1 MWRSLIGDH
10 TLCIVPS
17 TVNPRAPSGLIV
29 GRIEVELNRIRPSR
43 GHSRKPLLA
52 RVVAHRRPVFTAG
65 ISARSRT
72 CPLMVVPLRDQGRR
86 LAPALRTARLPATDH
101 GDRQFVKVL
110 GLVPEHGIK
119 GIEKAYA
126 EALGAGFANGDVM
139 AMLARLLDEE
149 IAQIE
154 PARCTSSKLVTS

>member
-1 MWRSLIGDH
+1 
-10 TLCIVPS
+10 
-17 TVNPRAPSGLIV
+17 
-29 GRIEVELNRIRPSR
+29 
-43 GHSRKPLLA
+43 
-52 RVVAHRRPVFTAG
+52 
-65 ISARSRT
+65 
-72 CPLMVVPLRDQGRR
+72 MVVPLRDQGRR